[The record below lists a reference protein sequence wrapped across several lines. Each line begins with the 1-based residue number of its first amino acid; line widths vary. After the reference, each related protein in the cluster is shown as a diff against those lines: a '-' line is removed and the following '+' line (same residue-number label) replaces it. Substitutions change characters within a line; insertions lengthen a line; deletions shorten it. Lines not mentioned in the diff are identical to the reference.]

1 MDDLQ
6 LLQEFA
12 RNRSQE
18 AFAAL
23 VNRHIDLVY
32 SAALRQLHDP
42 GAAQDATQ
50 AVFLLLA
57 QKAHR
62 LTGTQLSAWLFAT
75 TRYVCANARRKQ
87 ARRTLHERKAAEMRQ
102 ESDPPESPAWDAIA
116 PLLDEAIDSLP
127 ATEKRV
133 VLMRYFEK
141 RSFREVGEQFAISE
155 DAARKRVERAVEKL
169 RGFFAR
175 AGVATPASMAAIDAV
190 LLTHAV
196 THAPAALAQAVAAK
210 AAVAGSLT
218 SWGTFMAATTAK
230 KVAAV
235 TIGMA
240 LLAGGTV
247 AVVAPAMNRST
258 PAPAPA
264 TPQGRMV
271 AVTPPPMSITTTG
284 GVIVDF
290 LGLSTDGKNDPWWA
304 PDGTPINTQPFT
316 EPDWMREQ
324 PAQDYPGKRPS
335 QRFEFVFRARYVE
348 SHRGDESIYVR
359 PVFGVNTTEQMWESP
374 TEGKPDP
381 GLSRMM
387 TGWEPPT
394 PRTMK
399 VTLGVA
405 SGPWS
410 TASEDTTP
418 TVQTNLDVQVDDKLQ
433 QKMTFHPITLED
445 PKSNPNYAASTQPGA
460 VSTTL
465 PTYSTMVISYSPN
478 VWGNAHNPQTRTVAV
493 VDGKEIVGETRSAG
507 GSNYVKGIPQGYF
520 GEVVAFRT
528 APEKITAIRWQIRKY
543 EPVVFENVSL
553 RSGEKTE
560 PKVTLRPVGEPMQE
574 VKPGRRR

>member
-1 MDDLQ
+1 MDDVR

-12 RNRSQE
+12 RDRSQE
-18 AFAAL
+18 AFATL
-23 VNRHIDLVY
+23 VSRHIDLVY

-42 GAAQDATQ
+42 AAAQDATQ

-141 RSFREVGEQFAISE
+141 RSFREVGEQFEISE
-155 DAARKRVERAVEKL
+155 DAARKRVERAVDKL

-210 AAVAGSLT
+210 AAVAGSLGT
-218 SWGTFMAATTAK
+218 WGTFMAATTAK

-235 TIGMA
+235 TIGVL

-247 AVVAPAMNRST
+247 AVVAPAMNRS
-258 PAPAPA
+258 APAIA
-264 TPQGRMV
+264 TPQGRTV
-271 AVTPPPMSITTTG
+271 ALAAPPMTITTSG
-284 GVIVDF
+284 GVVVDF
-290 LGLSTDGKNDPWWA
+290 LALSTDGKNDPWWA
-304 PDGTPINTQPFT
+304 PDGTPLKSQPFT
-316 EPDWMREQ
+316 TSDWMRETPQ
-324 PAQDYPGKRPS
+324 QDYPGKRPS
-335 QRFEFVFRARYVE
+335 QRMEFAFRARYNDE
-348 SHRGDESIYVR
+348 HRGDEPIYIR
-359 PVFGVNTTEQMWESP
+359 PVFGLSTTEQMWETPMAVS
-374 TEGKPDP
+374 DNP
-381 GLSRMM
+381 GLSRVMA
-387 TGWEPPT
+387 GWEPPV

-399 VTLGVA
+399 VTIGVA
-405 SGPWS
+405 SGSWT
-410 TASEDTTP
+410 TAAESTTP
-418 TVQTNLDVQVDDKLQ
+418 TMPVNLDVQVDKLQ
-433 QKMTFHPITLED
+433 QKMTFRPITLED
-445 PKSNPNYAASTQPGA
+445 PKNNPSYAASTQPGA
-460 VSTTL
+460 TATTL
-465 PTYSTMVISYSPN
+465 PTYAELVMVYSPN
-478 VWGNAHNPQTRTVAV
+478 VWSNPYNPQSRTVAV
-493 VDGKEIVGETRSAG
+493 VDGKEIVGETRRAG
-507 GSNYVKGIPQGYF
+507 GLNMVKGIPQGAF
-520 GEVVAFRT
+520 GEVVAFKT

-543 EPVVFENVSL
+543 EPVVFDNVSL

-560 PKVTLRPVGEPMQE
+560 PKVTLRPVGEPMEE
-574 VKPGRRR
+574 VKPRRRR